1 MQNDE
6 EDENEDD
13 TTLNNSWIDEFEL
26 SDKEY
31 EQYYTENIN
40 EIKLQCIY
48 VNINR
53 EIVQI
58 KEKQMHLRTANCV
71 SREELV
77 GIIKRNAIN
86 NNVRYA
92 LLSLLKYNIDIEP
105 QNIKQLFGQTNQNQN
120 PFLIQIKNIDV
131 IPYNKT
137 IPLFQKLN
145 ELLLLFYEKSDQNQ
159 NQQNQK
165 QQNQK
170 QQNQQKQ
177 EQTKKIYIHKYK
189 YHNHNNKNKHL
200 KTQKHQI
207 I

>member
-13 TTLNNSWIDEFEL
+13 TKLNNSWIDEFEL

-58 KEKQMHLRTANCV
+58 KEKQMHLRTENCV

-105 QNIKQLFGQTNQNQN
+105 QNIKQLFGQINQNQNQN
-120 PFLIQIKNIDV
+120 PFLHQIKNIDA

-145 ELLLLFYEKSDQNQ
+145 ELLLLFYEKSDQTQQTQQ
-159 NQQNQK
+159 NQQN
-165 QQNQK
+165 

-200 KTQKHQI
+200 KTQKHKI